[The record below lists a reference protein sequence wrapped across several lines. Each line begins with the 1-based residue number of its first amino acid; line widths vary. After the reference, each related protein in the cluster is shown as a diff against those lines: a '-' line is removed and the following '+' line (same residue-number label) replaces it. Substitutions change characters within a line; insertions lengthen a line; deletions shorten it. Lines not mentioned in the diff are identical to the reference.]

1 MATAIFSI
9 LVGALYSLFYSAL
22 RARESTYDSIEKGLP
37 TAYALSTVRRDLANM
52 TAPTGLFAGAVVGE
66 MDEQGT
72 TRLDTIEF
80 FTTSGV
86 VRASAP
92 WGDVQ
97 KVSYYLSVPEDDDS
111 SGSYFVRAVT
121 RNLLASTTEDPPEER
136 LLPNVKSL
144 TLAYYDGE
152 SWQDSWDSTT
162 RENAAPQAV
171 KLRLDFV
178 KDAEGRSMSQPVEVV
193 LLVTAGSSTESEGAE
208 QP

>member
-1 MATAIFSI
+1 MMMGNAKCIAGRTRGFTLLEVLVATAIFSI

-86 VRASAP
+86 VRASEP
-92 WGDVQ
+92 WGDIQ
-97 KVSYYLSVPEDDDS
+97 KISYYLSEPEDDDS

-121 RNLLASTTEDPPEER
+121 VNKASDV
-136 LLPNVKSL
+136 NN
-144 TLAYYDGE
+144 Y
-152 SWQDSWDSTT
+152 
-162 RENAAPQAV
+162 
-171 KLRLDFV
+171 
-178 KDAEGRSMSQPVEVV
+178 
-193 LLVTAGSSTESEGAE
+193 
-208 QP
+208 